1 MRRNKELETQN
12 KERAPKQKTLKSAT
26 LKKEKAQYRL
36 TQALNAENPG
46 E

>member
-1 MRRNKELETQN
+1 MKRENELKKQDKGE
-12 KERAPKQKTLKSAT
+12 APEQKTLKSAT
-26 LKKEKAQYRL
+26 LEKEKAQYRL